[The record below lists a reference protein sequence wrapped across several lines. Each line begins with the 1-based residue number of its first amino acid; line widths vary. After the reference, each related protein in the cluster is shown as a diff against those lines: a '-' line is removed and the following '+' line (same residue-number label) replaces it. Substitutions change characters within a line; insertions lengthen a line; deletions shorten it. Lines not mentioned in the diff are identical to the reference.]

1 MEEKKTI
8 EISKAKF
15 TVFLILLLVVMAAI
29 IFWVASNEDNTEKAG
44 ITNSSNVVSK
54 VEVENTSKVPTK
66 VENIV
71 DENIAKEEETD
82 KDNESSDDIG
92 NYTNNLTD
100 AQNGKVAFSKL
111 LESNE
116 LKTEQHA
123 GYYTYIDSFG
133 NKYNIKEIK
142 NVASEEGMMGANNWA
157 ALFKVTVTYADNK
170 NQTKTMDLA
179 IVLLPNHEIQ
189 NQGTYLNYTGTT
201 SFVKSFTDLYAEAE
215 ENDYFVLY
223 KGYKIALDTTVQD
236 LSDMELNEEN
246 KKTYNTKYYNYEN
259 GRYVGE
265 SEGELVE
272 TYDGYATVDGVKRIA
287 ISEKYNAIPRAF
299 QTIEQLPK
307 ELIDMADYTDVDI
320 NSIDLDGD
328 GKTEYILCYKLD
340 YAQGDIGD
348 GQPQASSGIM
358 LFDSNYKKIADLV
371 SLEDGFGVGPKTEEN
386 KVFLSID
393 DVEYIDID
401 KDGIMEII
409 IDVPVYEGDKIS
421 IVKYNNGKLEGQTDV
436 KATLGA

>member
-1 MEEKKTI
+1 MEDKKTI

-15 TVFLILLLVVMAAI
+15 TVFLILLLVIMAGI
-29 IFWVASNEDNTEKAG
+29 IFYVANNEDNTEKAG
-44 ITNSSNVVSK
+44 ITNSSNVASK
-54 VEVENTSKVPTK
+54 VEVENTAKVPAK
-66 VENIV
+66 VENV
-71 DENIAKEEETD
+71 ADENIASKE
-82 KDNESSDDIG
+82 
-92 NYTNNLTD
+92 
-100 AQNGKVAFSKL
+100 Q
-111 LESNE
+111 
-116 LKTEQHA
+116 
-123 GYYTYIDSFG
+123 
-133 NKYNIKEIK
+133 
-142 NVASEEGMMGANNWA
+142 
-157 ALFKVTVTYADNK
+157 
-170 NQTKTMDLA
+170 
-179 IVLLPNHEIQ
+179 
-189 NQGTYLNYTGTT
+189 
-201 SFVKSFTDLYAEAE
+201 AE
-215 ENDYFVLY
+215 ENDHFVLY
-223 KGYKIALDTTVQD
+223 KGYKIALDTSVQD
-236 LSDMELNEEN
+236 LSDMKLNEEN
-246 KKTYNTKYYNYEN
+246 KKIYNTKYYNYEN

-287 ISEKYNAIPRAF
+287 ISEKYNAIPRTYT
-299 QTIEQLPK
+299 TIVELPK
-307 ELIDMADYTDVDI
+307 ELEDMADYTDVKI

-328 GKTEYILCYKLD
+328 GKTEYILCYKID

-348 GQPQASSGIM
+348 GEPQASSGIM

-401 KDGIMEII
+401 KDGIIEII